1 MKEIYKKV
9 ILEQKLRQFV
19 NSYVVK
25 KMKSRDLIILESQ
38 SNTFL
43 LPSLYFTLKSN
54 LSISIMF
61 LIYIHVW
68 VGISLHSAVSY
79 YILKA

>member
-43 LPSLYFTLKSN
+43 LPSLYFTQKSN

-61 LIYIHVW
+61 LIYIHVG